1 MSKAC
6 CASTSLHG
14 LNSIAVYW
22 TVNYPGWVQTLPLV
36 PKSSFFHSIAIQVF
50 AVLYF
55 WNYSERLLPPRLYNH
70 HPNICINSASHLF
83 TFSFYTVNR
92 TFTWQMFDTNIRIEF
107 EMLGF
112 IHIPEICFHPP
123 DVLHEYGN
131 MEMYTHRIN
140 WFLPYPHSLQ
150 NRARIAQIQQL
161 YFCTQGSYL
170 PSLCTPVAY
179 TTKRESNYQ
188 NQPSVERF

>member
-1 MSKAC
+1 MKMA
-6 CASTSLHG
+6 TNQIVG
-14 LNSIAVYW
+14 LLFNWIAWYENLIV
-22 TVNYPGWVQTLPLV
+22 
-36 PKSSFFHSIAIQVF
+36 
-50 AVLYF
+50 
-55 WNYSERLLPPRLYNH
+55 R
-70 HPNICINSASHLF
+70 
-83 TFSFYTVNR
+83 
-92 TFTWQMFDTNIRIEF
+92 
-107 EMLGF
+107 F

>member
-1 MSKAC
+1 
-6 CASTSLHG
+6 
-14 LNSIAVYW
+14 
-22 TVNYPGWVQTLPLV
+22 
-36 PKSSFFHSIAIQVF
+36 
-50 AVLYF
+50 
-55 WNYSERLLPPRLYNH
+55 
-70 HPNICINSASHLF
+70 
-83 TFSFYTVNR
+83 
-92 TFTWQMFDTNIRIEF
+92 
-107 EMLGF
+107 MLGF

-188 NQPSVERF
+188 NQPSVERFQCAVVKVKVLDCRTAWPSAVQQLPDGSFLIRAPTTAGVKSSKIYNTHKLQQKNNSKTQETKCSIGRNVVAH

>member
-1 MSKAC
+1 
-6 CASTSLHG
+6 
-14 LNSIAVYW
+14 
-22 TVNYPGWVQTLPLV
+22 
-36 PKSSFFHSIAIQVF
+36 
-50 AVLYF
+50 
-55 WNYSERLLPPRLYNH
+55 
-70 HPNICINSASHLF
+70 
-83 TFSFYTVNR
+83 
-92 TFTWQMFDTNIRIEF
+92 MFDTNIRIEF